1 MVCVE
6 RDRSFAICQ
15 KAPLMRGLA
24 VLTALPPVRSPLPN
38 VASRFLGRDLSL
50 SFPFGVGFENQL
62 FELPLRRRVDDRSQE
77 RYATPHAADDLLSS
91 LERAVPATAAAP
103 LLPDGES
110 NQLQALER

>member
-1 MVCVE
+1 
-6 RDRSFAICQ
+6 
-15 KAPLMRGLA
+15 MRGLA

-77 RYATPHAADDLLSS
+77 REATAFAVDVVLASR
-91 LERAVPATAAAP
+91 ERDVPAATATA
-103 LLPDGES
+103 LLFPDGKS
-110 NQLQALER
+110 NARRQLNLPHSDN